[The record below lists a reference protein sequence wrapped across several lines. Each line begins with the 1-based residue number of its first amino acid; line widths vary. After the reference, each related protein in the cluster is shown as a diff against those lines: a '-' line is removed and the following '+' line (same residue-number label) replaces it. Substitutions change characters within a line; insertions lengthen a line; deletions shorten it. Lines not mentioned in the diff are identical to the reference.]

1 MLPVLAVVSFL
12 ILAVA
17 WRLLDRPQSPG
28 PSSGAHRLDRE
39 LSRLDPFSFK
49 TMPGRKFGVE
59 HVVVGT
65 TGAFAIK
72 VAAPKKGKTT
82 GVGEARR
89 AARRLR
95 RKLAAA
101 AYHGGVHAMVCVDGT
116 PFLPRTVRG
125 VRVVP
130 RSLLL
135 KELAQRQR
143 TAQPHQVSRVVQALA
158 R

>member
-1 MLPVLAVVSFL
+1 MMLQGLAVVSFL

-17 WRLLDRPQSPG
+17 WRLLDRPTSPG
-28 PSSGAHRLDRE
+28 PVSGGHRLDRE
-39 LSRLDPFSFK
+39 LARLDPWSFRA
-49 TMPGRKFGVE
+49 MPGRKFGVE

-72 VAAPKKGKTT
+72 VAGATNGKTA

-101 AYHGGVHAMVCVDGT
+101 SYHGGVHAVVCVDGA
-116 PFLPRTVRG
+116 FLPKTVRG

-130 RSLLL
+130 RSLIL
-135 KELAQRQR
+135 KELAQRRR
-143 TAQPHQVSRVVQALA
+143 TAQPHQVSRVAQTLA